1 MKKSVL
7 FLIICIAFSA
17 FSISALAE
25 DTVLLDNKCEEKIEN
40 VTYMENSVDGTH
52 FYRCDN
58 GVDIGIL
65 PYEVSSDLVYELDV
79 RFNNEG
85 CGFSFMKKGKW
96 NSCIRIKDGQLALQ
110 TGGNSF
116 SKLCP
121 IDLNAWYHF
130 TFVGRTNRDANP
142 VTYGHIILE
151 RYENGER
158 VERQVF
164 RNVNLRNNAATHFI
178 NAFGGCDVDNLHAF
192 LPAPTKLEI
201 TSDAESVIAGGKVQ
215 FSVLSFYNDLE
226 MHGINTNDISFEVYD
241 KEGKLNDENI
251 AVDIAGLLTTKPLA
265 QSCEII
271 IRAVSKSAG
280 LYAEKP
286 LKITSG
292 SIFNVTAIGVSEEGH
307 NITEITVMKNFA
319 AYKDTVTFVVVFY
332 NSDGSF
338 KCLDFKVVN
347 AKTLQEGENK
357 VKVNINLPALF
368 DVHSG
373 NMGIFTITSMSAK
386 IEPVKVTLGEAK
398 ELLDDS
404 CTVIVLREGADIAS
418 VKSEDVLFFDV
429 TGKDKIAL
437 PESGKAYLMGS
448 SGKIDTLFEI
458 VK

>member
-7 FLIICIAFSA
+7 FLIICIALSA

-40 VTYMENSVDGTH
+40 VTFMENGVDGTH

-58 GVDIGIL
+58 GADIGFL
-65 PYEVSSDLVYELDV
+65 PYEVSSDLVYEMDI

-121 IDLNAWYHF
+121 VDLNAWYHF
-130 TFVGRTNRDANP
+130 TFLGRTNKDVNP

-164 RNVNLRNNAATHFI
+164 RNVNLRNNAATHYI
-178 NAFGGCDVDNLHAF
+178 NAFGGCDIDNLHAF

-215 FSVLSFYNDLE
+215 FTALSFFGDLE
-226 MHGINTNDISFEVYD
+226 MHGVNKDDISFELYD
-241 KEGKLNDENI
+241 KEGRLSDENI
-251 AVDIAGLLTTKPLA
+251 AIDTNGLLTTKPLT
-265 QSCEII
+265 QSCEIVV
-271 IRAVSKSAG
+271 RAVSKSAG

-292 SIFNVTAIGVSEEGH
+292 SIFNVTAIGVSEEGDC
-307 NITEITVMKNFA
+307 ITEITVAKNFA

-338 KCLDFKVVN
+338 KSLDFKAVN
-347 AKTLQEGENK
+347 AKTLGEGENK
-357 VKVNINLPALF
+357 VSLNISTPADF
-368 DVHSG
+368 DVYSD
-373 NMGIFTITSMSAK
+373 NMGIFTITAMSAK
-386 IEPVKVTLGEAK
+386 VEAIKVTLDEAK
-398 ELLDDS
+398 ALLDDS
-404 CTVIVLREGADIAS
+404 CTVIVLREGGDIAS

-429 TGKDKIAL
+429 TGKDKIAI
-437 PESGKAYLMGS
+437 PEGGKAYIMGS
-448 SGKIDTLFEI
+448 SKKIDTLLEI